1 MNKLSVFIAGFLLM
15 IFSSGIYSQMHYNY
29 NTGGSSNTFP
39 FGTLPATGKTIQ
51 HLYLPG
57 DFNNPTPVAAG
68 NITKIYFRAN
78 NTASATYTNI
88 KIRMGLTTDTD
99 LPSGAWYSG
108 AMTVVYDEANV
119 SLSSTAATFFSITLE
134 TPFYYD
140 PTKSLV
146 VEIEQCGYS
155 GTGISIL
162 TTSTSGMKR
171 HASNQTTPPPTACPH
186 AWFNTGAFLT
196 HTGIDVVPA
205 VVNCTYAWTPN
216 VSGVTGTLYSVKT
229 VNDQVAWVCGAAA
242 TVRKTTDGGVTWTNA
257 NPNPGVINGDVYNI
271 EALDANTAWCTTS
284 PSATFIYKTTNGG
297 TNWVQ
302 VYTLAAAFI
311 NAIKMTSPTVG
322 FASGDPVGGNW
333 LLLTTTNGG
342 DNWTV
347 LSAPPGTG
355 DGRNNC
361 LQVSLPN
368 MWFGTGQGTV
378 WRSTNS
384 GINWTSSPTTPLTT
398 QVLGMR
404 FNNAS
409 TGFVGGASMVKTTDG
424 GATWTA
430 VTVPGTG
437 NISGIDG
444 TGSDYWYVRG
454 TGIYRSTDGGTNWT
468 QVHTAVG
475 TLNDIKIAP
484 GANGCLA
491 GWTCAT
497 GGNIAK
503 MTGVPVGIGNNN
515 NEIPNNFS
523 LSQNYPNPFN
533 PVTSINFAIP
543 VAGFTE
549 LRVYDALGREVAVL
563 FSSDAPAGNH
573 TVNFDAS
580 NLSSGIY
587 FYTLK
592 SGDFINTKKMA
603 LIK

>member
-1 MNKLSVFIAGFLLM
+1 MRKLSMFFGFLMLL
-15 IFSSGIYSQMHYNY
+15 SSVSILAQLPPYYTY
-29 NTGGSSNTFP
+29 NTNGTNNSFP
-39 FGTLPATGKTIQ
+39 FNIAAGKMVQSLFLPA
-51 HLYLPG
+51 
-57 DFNNPTPVAAG
+57 DFNQPTPAPSGMITHFWFRVADTYPLAH
-68 NITKIYFRAN
+68 
-78 NTASATYTNI
+78 TYTDLY
-88 KIRMGLTTDTD
+88 IRMGRTSLTSLPTGTFYTGTMDTVFKRASHTITQAGGTWYQFTLD
-99 LPSGAWYSG
+99 TPFRYYNDSSIVIEIGQCAVSPGTGFSICYTNVSGNRRTYNTTGCPYVYSG
-108 AMTVVYDEANV
+108 QGAAVYHYGLTLAP
-119 SLSSTAATFFSITLE
+119 FS
-134 TPFYYD
+134 
-140 PTKSLV
+140 
-146 VEIEQCGYS
+146 
-155 GTGISIL
+155 
-162 TTSTSGMKR
+162 
-171 HASNQTTPPPTACPH
+171 
-186 AWFNTGAFLT
+186 
-196 HTGIDVVPA
+196 
-205 VVNCTYAWTPN
+205 VNCTYSWTAQT
-216 VSGVTGTLYSVKT
+216 SGVTGTLYSVKA

-242 TVRKTTDGGVTWTNA
+242 TVRRTTDGGATWTNA

-284 PSATFIYKTTNGG
+284 PSATYIYKTTNGG

-302 VYTLAAAFI
+302 VYTVAGGFI
-311 NAIKMTSPTVG
+311 NAIKMTTPTNGIATGDVLAGVWLILGTTDGGSNWSVLSSPT
-322 FASGDPVGGNW
+322 
-333 LLLTTTNGG
+333 
-342 DNWTV
+342 
-347 LSAPPGTG
+347 GTG

-361 LQVSLPN
+361 LQVIGSN
-368 MWFGTGQGTV
+368 VWFGTGQGTV
-378 WRSTNS
+378 WRSTNA

-398 QVLGMR
+398 QVLGIR

-409 TGFVGGASMVKTTDG
+409 TGFVSGASMVKTTDG

-444 TGSDYWYVRG
+444 NGSDYWFVRG

-475 TLNDIKIAP
+475 TLNDIKIAT
-484 GANGCLA
+484 GTNGCLV

-515 NEIPNNFS
+515 NEIPQNYS

-549 LRVYDALGREVAVL
+549 LKVYDALGREVAVL
-563 FSSDAPAGNH
+563 FSSVAPAGNH
-573 TVNFDAS
+573 SVNFDAS
-580 NLSSGIY
+580 SLSSGIY

-592 SGDFINTKKMA
+592 SGDFTFTRKMA